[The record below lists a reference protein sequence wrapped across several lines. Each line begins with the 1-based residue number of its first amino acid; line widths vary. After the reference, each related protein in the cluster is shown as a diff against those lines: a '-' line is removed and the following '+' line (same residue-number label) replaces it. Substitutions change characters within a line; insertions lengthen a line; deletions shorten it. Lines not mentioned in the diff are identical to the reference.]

1 MLYICKWIRNDKYKK
16 KSSQYQPFLWWW
28 LFCLPLIYVYC
39 ISPGKLY
46 IHLYKVHDPLRLT
59 PKAIKA
65 INIIVKLS
73 HACSDKTI
81 DNKIITIQI
90 PSVLSNIWSKQD
102 MNEKQISAFSL
113 VLNQD

>member
-39 ISPGKLY
+39 ISPGKVHIY
-46 IHLYKVHDPLRLT
+46 LYKVHDPLRLT

-73 HACSDKTI
+73 HACRDKTI

-90 PSVLSNIWSKQD
+90 QSVLSNILKQARHEWQT
-102 MNEKQISAFSL
+102 NSAFSL